1 MQSKILIALFMLAVS
16 NANARVSVMYAHD
29 KTSDAVADQCLNEMY
44 PKGKRVDFQ
53 ESDEAC
59 IIYCVLRKLGIM
71 YSNGAINLEIYRKR
85 VQIAHQL
92 DQTKVMSDNGSSCA
106 ENADAIQHKQDVCK
120 KAKVFNDCV
129 NYFTPVFCEVIG
141 VYSKGPASASLNIL
155 IMFLTK
161 IIWCLLPSYALALRQ
176 NTFSGTMVDFTDPK
190 VQGHLD
196 ALVRMAQ
203 ACVIKVRASPKDVRA
218 YFTNSPPITRSG
230 QCFAACMLEQSDVIN
245 HGKVNR
251 DLLVHLASL
260 VNGKNSRV
268 VRKLNSISRLCLDS
282 IEGMSDR
289 CQLAS
294 TYNDCLNENMI
305 EFAFP
310 LDIAEEAVRKM
321 PFHLIQ
327 PNLPQEL
334 KQ

>member
-1 MQSKILIALFMLAVS
+1 MFFIRMIFCLLLGLVVS
-16 NANARVSVMYAHD
+16 SHARRGAG
-29 KTSDAVADQCLNEMY
+29 TL
-44 PKGKRVDFQ
+44 VDF
-53 ESDEAC
+53 S
-59 IIYCVLRKLGIM
+59 
-71 YSNGAINLEIYRKR
+71 
-85 VQIAHQL
+85 
-92 DQTKVMSDNGSSCA
+92 
-106 ENADAIQHKQDVCK
+106 
-120 KAKVFNDCV
+120 
-129 NYFTPVFCEVIG
+129 
-141 VYSKGPASASLNIL
+141 
-155 IMFLTK
+155 
-161 IIWCLLPSYALALRQ
+161 
-176 NTFSGTMVDFTDPK
+176 DPK

-203 ACVIKVRASPKDVRA
+203 SCVIKVRATPKDVRA
-218 YFTNSPPITRSG
+218 YFTNSAPLTRSG

-260 VNGKNSRV
+260 VNGRNSRV
-268 VRKLNSISRLCLDS
+268 VRKLNSVSRMCLDS

-334 KQ
+334 RQTSF

>member
-1 MQSKILIALFMLAVS
+1 MLLQILVLIVPGSILA
-16 NANARVSVMYAHD
+16 AN
-29 KTSDAVADQCLNEMY
+29 Q
-44 PKGKRVDFQ
+44 P
-53 ESDEAC
+53 
-59 IIYCVLRKLGIM
+59 
-71 YSNGAINLEIYRKR
+71 
-85 VQIAHQL
+85 HQR
-92 DQTKVMSDNGSSCA
+92 
-106 ENADAIQHKQDVCK
+106 QH
-120 KAKVFNDCV
+120 
-129 NYFTPVFCEVIG
+129 
-141 VYSKGPASASLNIL
+141 SAS
-155 IMFLTK
+155 
-161 IIWCLLPSYALALRQ
+161 Y
-176 NTFSGTMVDFTDPK
+176 GTLVDFTDPK

-203 ACVIKVRASPKDVRA
+203 SCVIKVRATPKDVRA
-218 YFTNSPPITRSG
+218 YFTNSPPVTRSG
-230 QCFAACMLEQSDVIN
+230 QCFAACMLEQSDVIS

-268 VRKLNSISRLCLDS
+268 VRKLSSISRICLDS

-294 TYNDCLNENMI
+294 TYNDCLNENML

-327 PNLPQEL
+327 PNLPQGY
-334 KQ
+334 KHGA

>member
-1 MQSKILIALFMLAVS
+1 MLIIILSSIIGTVLG
-16 NANARVSVMYAHD
+16 AH
-29 KTSDAVADQCLNEMY
+29 SH
-44 PKGKRVDFQ
+44 
-53 ESDEAC
+53 
-59 IIYCVLRKLGIM
+59 GI
-71 YSNGAINLEIYRKR
+71 
-85 VQIAHQL
+85 
-92 DQTKVMSDNGSSCA
+92 
-106 ENADAIQHKQDVCK
+106 
-120 KAKVFNDCV
+120 
-129 NYFTPVFCEVIG
+129 
-141 VYSKGPASASLNIL
+141 
-155 IMFLTK
+155 
-161 IIWCLLPSYALALRQ
+161 
-176 NTFSGTMVDFTDPK
+176 SGTLVDFTDPK

-203 ACVIKVRASPKDVRA
+203 SCVIKVRASPKDVRA

-251 DLLVHLASL
+251 ELLIHLAGL

-294 TYNDCLNENMI
+294 SYNDCLNENMI

-327 PNLPQEL
+327 PNLPQEIR
-334 KQ
+334 QTM

>member
-1 MQSKILIALFMLAVS
+1 MHWITVVRANIRTMLRLYIAL
-16 NANARVSVMYAHD
+16 
-29 KTSDAVADQCLNEMY
+29 
-44 PKGKRVDFQ
+44 
-53 ESDEAC
+53 
-59 IIYCVLRKLGIM
+59 CVIPF
-71 YSNGAINLEIYRKR
+71 
-85 VQIAHQL
+85 IAGMRTQR
-92 DQTKVMSDNGSSCA
+92 S
-106 ENADAIQHKQDVCK
+106 
-120 KAKVFNDCV
+120 
-129 NYFTPVFCEVIG
+129 
-141 VYSKGPASASLNIL
+141 
-155 IMFLTK
+155 
-161 IIWCLLPSYALALRQ
+161 
-176 NTFSGTMVDFTDPK
+176 SGTMVDFTDPK

-203 ACVIKVRASPKDVRA
+203 SCVIKVRATPKDVRA
-218 YFTNSPPITRSG
+218 YFTNSSPLSRSG

-251 DLLVHLASL
+251 ELLVHLASL
-260 VNGKNSRV
+260 VNGKTSRV
-268 VRKLNSISRLCLDS
+268 VRKLKAVSRLCLDS

-327 PNLPQEL
+327 PNLPVEMRARDI
-334 KQ
+334 

>member
-1 MQSKILIALFMLAVS
+1 MPVSERMCGSKRERMMSPPGDRHKTNTINVFRNNKDCSPLSSFSQTFYKPSWSVHSNFIQLFTLELKTRTMLLI
-16 NANARVSVMYAHD
+16 
-29 KTSDAVADQCLNEMY
+29 
-44 PKGKRVDFQ
+44 
-53 ESDEAC
+53 
-59 IIYCVLRKLGIM
+59 
-71 YSNGAINLEIYRKR
+71 
-85 VQIAHQL
+85 
-92 DQTKVMSDNGSSCA
+92 KVMS
-106 ENADAIQHKQDVCK
+106 
-120 KAKVFNDCV
+120 
-129 NYFTPVFCEVIG
+129 
-141 VYSKGPASASLNIL
+141 
-155 IMFLTK
+155 
-161 IIWCLLPSYALALRQ
+161 CLLPIIASLRTQ
-176 NTFSGTMVDFTDPK
+176 RSSGTLVDFTDPK

-203 ACVIKVRASPKDVRA
+203 SCVIKVRATPKDVRA
-218 YFTNSPPITRSG
+218 YFTNSSPVSRSG

-251 DLLVHLASL
+251 ELLVHLTSL

-268 VRKLNSISRLCLDS
+268 VRKLNTVSRLCLDS

-327 PNLPQEL
+327 PKLPKVNQNTRRILE
-334 KQ
+334 

>member
-1 MQSKILIALFMLAVS
+1 MISWSRFW
-16 NANARVSVMYAHD
+16 N
-29 KTSDAVADQCLNEMY
+29 
-44 PKGKRVDFQ
+44 
-53 ESDEAC
+53 C
-59 IIYCVLRKLGIM
+59 IILVA
-71 YSNGAINLEIYRKR
+71 ST
-85 VQIAHQL
+85 L
-92 DQTKVMSDNGSSCA
+92 DTRTMLLLKVVS
-106 ENADAIQHKQDVCK
+106 
-120 KAKVFNDCV
+120 F
-129 NYFTPVFCEVIG
+129 
-141 VYSKGPASASLNIL
+141 
-155 IMFLTK
+155 
-161 IIWCLLPSYALALRQ
+161 LLP
-176 NTFSGTMVDFTDPK
+176 FVMGTRTQRSAGTLVDFTDAK

-203 ACVIKVRASPKDVRA
+203 SCVIKVRATPKDVRA
-218 YFTNSPPITRSG
+218 YFTNSSPVTRSG

-251 DLLVHLASL
+251 ELLVHLASL

-268 VRKLNSISRLCLDS
+268 VRKLNAVSRLCLDS

-327 PNLPQEL
+327 PKLPFSYIL
-334 KQ
+334 ATKTTLTY

>member
-1 MQSKILIALFMLAVS
+1 MNLDTVLSLQILLYFQPFGALGRS
-16 NANARVSVMYAHD
+16 YG
-29 KTSDAVADQCLNEMY
+29 TSGTL
-44 PKGKRVDFQ
+44 VDF
-53 ESDEAC
+53 A
-59 IIYCVLRKLGIM
+59 
-71 YSNGAINLEIYRKR
+71 
-85 VQIAHQL
+85 
-92 DQTKVMSDNGSSCA
+92 
-106 ENADAIQHKQDVCK
+106 
-120 KAKVFNDCV
+120 
-129 NYFTPVFCEVIG
+129 
-141 VYSKGPASASLNIL
+141 
-155 IMFLTK
+155 
-161 IIWCLLPSYALALRQ
+161 
-176 NTFSGTMVDFTDPK
+176 DPK

-203 ACVIKVRASPKDVRA
+203 SCVIKVRATPKDVRA
-218 YFTNSPPITRSG
+218 YFTNSSPVSRSG

-251 DLLVHLASL
+251 ELLVHLASL

-327 PNLPQEL
+327 ANLPQEVRSL
-334 KQ
+334 QY